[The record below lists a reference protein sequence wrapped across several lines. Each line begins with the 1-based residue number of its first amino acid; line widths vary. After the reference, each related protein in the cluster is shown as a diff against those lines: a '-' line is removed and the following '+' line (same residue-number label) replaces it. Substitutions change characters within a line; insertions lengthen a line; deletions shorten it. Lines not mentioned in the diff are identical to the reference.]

1 MNRYNVE
8 THEGNFI
15 QLDIEDSD
23 SWTIEE
29 NEVVSL
35 SIVSF
40 DKDPPSRMMV
50 TVTKKDLETLGFYI
64 SSILN
69 K

>member
-15 QLDIEDSD
+15 QLDIEDS
-23 SWTIEE
+23 WTIEE

-40 DKDPPSRMMV
+40 YKDPPSRMVV